1 MIIGL
6 LTAVAASACYG
17 TGSVLQAVGSR
28 KSARQEAAKAST
40 TGVTQHGGPSLSST
54 AKAAVTWEFLLGS
67 VLDFI
72 GFGLGALAARL
83 LPLFLS
89 QTVISANLVITA
101 VLSIKLLGIRLSKAE
116 WGSIGVVCS
125 ALVLLATAAGP
136 EGNGHTP
143 IATHW
148 WLLTASVLLM
158 GGGTLIV
165 RLMGGRAAIFA
176 GLLSGLGFGALG
188 VGVRVLNGAD
198 PFHLPSMLA
207 DPALY
212 AILVAGL
219 GGMYL
224 HTVALQIGSVNGA
237 TAALVVGE
245 TVVPGILGVLWL
257 GDSSRPGFAWVAV
270 LGFVVAVA
278 GAVAV
283 AWFGE
288 PEPDGSDAATASAA
302 RSSSGADKELGSPGP
317 GAPNVANGALPGGAA
332 SSPGHEH
339 APGATREARRGA
351 ERSR

>member
-1 MIIGL
+1 MVYIGL

-28 KSARQEAAKAST
+28 KSARREAAAAST
-40 TGVTQHGGPSLSST
+40 TGTTEHGGPSLSST
-54 AKAAVTWEFLLGS
+54 AKAAVTWEFMLGT

-101 VLSIKLLGIRLSKAE
+101 VLSIRMLGIRLSRPE
-116 WGSIGVVCS
+116 WISIGVVCS

-136 EGNGHTP
+136 EGSGHTAR
-143 IATHW
+143 ATHW
-148 WLLTASVLLM
+148 WLLVAAVTIIGAGSLL
-158 GGGTLIV
+158 V
-165 RLMGGRAAIFA
+165 RRLGARGAILA

-188 VGVRVLNGAD
+188 VGVRVLDGVD
-198 PFHLPSMLA
+198 PFDLPTLLA

-212 AILVAGL
+212 AILVAGI

-224 HTVALQIGSVNGA
+224 HTVALQIGSINGA

-257 GDSSRPGFAWVAV
+257 GDTSRDGFGWVAIA
-270 LGFVVAVA
+270 GFVLAVT

-283 AWFGE
+283 AWYGQ
-288 PEPDGSDAATASAA
+288 PESADAAEPAA
-302 RSSSGADKELGSPGP
+302 ELAPAGS
-317 GAPNVANGALPGGAA
+317 
-332 SSPGHEH
+332 
-339 APGATREARRGA
+339 
-351 ERSR
+351 

>member
-6 LTAVAASACYG
+6 LTAVAASVCYG

-28 KSARQEAAKAST
+28 KSARREAAAAST

-54 AKAAVTWEFLLGS
+54 AKAAVTWEFMVGTI
-67 VLDFI
+67 LDFI

-101 VLSIKLLGIRLSKAE
+101 VLSIKLLGIRLTRPE
-116 WGSIGVVCS
+116 WTSIAVVCS

-136 EGNGHTP
+136 EGGGNTP
-143 IATHW
+143 ITTHW
-148 WLLTASVLLM
+148 WLLAASVLLI
-158 GGGTLIV
+158 GGGILIV
-165 RLMGGRAAIFA
+165 RLLGGRAAILA

-188 VGVRVLNGAD
+188 VGVRVLNGVD
-198 PFHLPSMLA
+198 PFHLSSFLG

-212 AILVAGL
+212 AILVAGI

-257 GDSSRPGFAWVAV
+257 GDASRPGFAWVAI
-270 LGFVVAVA
+270 LGFLVAVA

-283 AWFGE
+283 AWFGSPE
-288 PEPDGSDAATASAA
+288 PEYGSVTAGDAERDAATATEDDPAPGDGSAHPPTDRDGA
-302 RSSSGADKELGSPGP
+302 AESQTRSLSGNRTSSS
-317 GAPNVANGALPGGAA
+317 
-332 SSPGHEH
+332 
-339 APGATREARRGA
+339 
-351 ERSR
+351 

>member
-28 KSARQEAAKAST
+28 KSARREAAESST

-54 AKAAVTWEFLLGS
+54 AKAAVTWEFMVGT
-67 VLDFI
+67 VLDFV

-101 VLSIKLLGIRLSKAE
+101 VLSIKLLGIRLSRAE
-116 WGSIGVVCS
+116 WSSIAVVCG

-136 EGNGHTP
+136 EGSGHTP
-143 IATHW
+143 IAAHW
-148 WLLTASVLLM
+148 WLLVASVVLI

-165 RLMGGRAAIFA
+165 RLLGGRAAILA

-188 VGVRVLNGAD
+188 VGVRVLNGVD
-198 PFHLPSMLA
+198 PFHLPSLLG

-212 AILVAGL
+212 AILVAGI

-257 GDSSRPGFAWVAV
+257 GDASRPGFAWVAV

-288 PEPDGSDAATASAA
+288 PEPGATGAGTAEAGERPTEVAA
-302 RSSSGADKELGSPGP
+302 R
-317 GAPNVANGALPGGAA
+317 
-332 SSPGHEH
+332 
-339 APGATREARRGA
+339 
-351 ERSR
+351 

>member
-148 WLLTASVLLM
+148 WLLAASVLLM

-317 GAPNVANGALPGGAA
+317 GSPEAANGALPGGAA
-332 SSPGHEH
+332 SSPGHDQPS
-339 APGATREARRGA
+339 AAGRQGRSARP
-351 ERSR
+351 

>member
-1 MIIGL
+1 MLIGL

-28 KSARQEAAKAST
+28 KSARREAAAAST
-40 TGVTQHGGPSLSST
+40 TGVTAHGGPSLSST
-54 AKAAVTWEFLLGS
+54 AKAAVTWEFMVGT
-67 VLDFI
+67 VLDFV
-72 GFGLGALAARL
+72 GFGLGALAARM

-101 VLSIKLLGIRLSKAE
+101 VLSIKLLGIRLNPRE
-116 WGSIGVVCS
+116 WVSIGVVCS

-136 EGNGHTP
+136 EGGGDASTT
-143 IATHW
+143 THW
-148 WLLTASVLLM
+148 WLLIASVALM
-158 GGGTLIV
+158 GGGTLAV
-165 RLMGGRAAIFA
+165 RLLGSRAAILA

-188 VGVRVLNGAD
+188 VGVRVLNGVD
-198 PFHLPSMLA
+198 PFNLPTLLA

-212 AILVAGL
+212 AILVAGI

-257 GDSSRPGFAWVAV
+257 GDSSRPGFAWMAV
-270 LGFVVAVA
+270 LGFLVAVA

-288 PEPDGSDAATASAA
+288 PEGGGATEAAAGPAAVPAPAAEAKALDGPAAESDARSTA
-302 RSSSGADKELGSPGP
+302 GSRT
-317 GAPNVANGALPGGAA
+317 
-332 SSPGHEH
+332 SSP
-339 APGATREARRGA
+339 
-351 ERSR
+351 

>member
-6 LTAVAASACYG
+6 LTAVAASVCYG

-28 KSARQEAAKAST
+28 KSARREAAGAA
-40 TGVTQHGGPSLSST
+40 TGVTQHGGPSLAST
-54 AKAAVTWEFLLGS
+54 AKAAVTWEFMVGS
-67 VLDFI
+67 GLDFV

-101 VLSIKLLGIRLSKAE
+101 LLSIKLLGIRLSRPE
-116 WGSIGVVCS
+116 WTSIAVVCG
-125 ALVLLATAAGP
+125 ALVLLATAAGH
-136 EGNGHTP
+136 EGSGRTP
-143 IATHW
+143 AAGHW
-148 WLLTASVLLM
+148 WLLIASVLLIAV
-158 GGGTLIV
+158 GTLVV
-165 RLMGGRAAIFA
+165 RLLGARAAILA

-188 VGVRVLNGAD
+188 VGVRMLDGVAPFSLSVL
-198 PFHLPSMLA
+198 LA

-212 AILVAGL
+212 AILVAGI

-257 GDSSRPGFAWVAV
+257 GDASRPGFAWVAV
-270 LGFVVAVA
+270 LGFVAAVA

-283 AWFGE
+283 AWFGSDE
-288 PEPDGSDAATASAA
+288 GDPAGAAGSGDT
-302 RSSSGADKELGSPGP
+302 
-317 GAPNVANGALPGGAA
+317 GGAGQA
-332 SSPGHEH
+332 RPGDPAVGRARDTEH
-339 APGATREARRGA
+339 VPTGTDAPGAGHGRDAEHRR
-351 ERSR
+351 

>member
-28 KSARQEAAKAST
+28 KSARREAAAAST
-40 TGVTQHGGPSLSST
+40 TGITQHGGPSLSST
-54 AKAAVTWEFLLGS
+54 AKAAVTWEFMVGT

-101 VLSIKLLGIRLSKAE
+101 VLSIKLLGIRLTRPE
-116 WGSIGVVCS
+116 WASIAVVCS

-136 EGNGHTP
+136 EGGGDTP
-143 IATHW
+143 IAGHW
-148 WLLTASVLLM
+148 WLLAASIAVI

-165 RLMGGRAAIFA
+165 RLLGGRAAILA

-188 VGVRVLNGAD
+188 VGVRVLNGVE
-198 PFHLPSMLA
+198 PFNLSSLLG

-212 AILVAGL
+212 AILIAGI

-288 PEPDGSDAATASAA
+288 PEADAVPATAGDTHSPDGSLTDDGSASGDDAPQPLAGNRA
-302 RSSSGADKELGSPGP
+302 GS
-317 GAPNVANGALPGGAA
+317 
-332 SSPGHEH
+332 
-339 APGATREARRGA
+339 
-351 ERSR
+351 